1 MELPV
6 KKVSG
11 VRKDPSLLVIAGF
24 QKSGKT
30 TSLASLD
37 DNLILDLEGGTDFMD
52 AMKVKVNDLRDLSEV
67 VRALSTSEKKYR
79 FITID
84 TGSKLED
91 LALELSVINYR
102 KQPIGKR
109 WEGMPKDILNLPNG
123 LGYSLERN
131 AYLEILSWLR
141 PYCQTLILVCHIKN
155 SSFQKDGEEIS
166 MVDISL
172 TGQLKTIV
180 AAEADA
186 VGMFYRKKNQSI
198 LSFRGGESFLV
209 GARPKHLENKDFVV
223 IECDE
228 KNELTINWSEVFPK
242 N

>member
-6 KKVSG
+6 SKVSG
-11 VRKDPSLLVIAGF
+11 TKKDPGFLVIAGF

-30 TSLASLD
+30 ISLASLE
-37 DNLILDLEGGTDFMD
+37 DNLIIDLEGGTDYMD
-52 AMKVKVNDLRDLSEV
+52 AMKVRVTGLRDFSEV
-67 VRALSTSEKKYR
+67 IRALSTSEKKYR
-79 FITID
+79 FITVD
-84 TGSKLED
+84 TGTKMED
-91 LALELSVINYR
+91 LALELGVINYR
-102 KQPIGKR
+102 KMPIGKR
-109 WEGMPKDILNLPNG
+109 WEGQPKDLVNLANG
-123 LGYSLERN
+123 LGYSLGRN
-131 AYLEILSWLR
+131 AYLELLSWLR

-186 VGMFYRKKNQSI
+186 LGMFYRKKTQSI

-209 GARPKHLENKDFVV
+209 GARPDHLKNKDFV
-223 IECDE
+223 IINSDE
-228 KNELTINWSEVFPK
+228 NDNLTINWSEVFPV
-242 N
+242 